1 MNSIVL
7 LTQALQNPPVIIDLL
22 EVSPVSALVTSSL
35 SLALLQQIIDQLP
48 MNIFCRDKHGRYL
61 FANKAFAREAGLQD
75 PSELIGKSDA
85 EMPWGDVF
93 REEDDRLL
101 ADGKPLLHQQLHC
114 HSGEGASWMEINKVP
129 LYDEHGDPIA
139 LFAMVSAID
148 QRKELE
154 QTFRQQQLL
163 QRRLLDAIPDL
174 IRLEDHQGVLIDCNQ
189 AFLDFMGLVASEA
202 LGRRVPPR
210 LPVEQTLGQGEYC
223 VVDAQGRGRHL
234 EVTRVEVP
242 DDEGNSLGILTLS
255 RDITGLRTTQA
266 QLQQEQHYDSLT
278 GLLKLSHFLQTS
290 RHLGAR
296 KASLLLVDLQHFR
309 EINDRFGIRVAD
321 RLLSQVARRLQ
332 RLAPPQSLLCRVA
345 ADDFALLLPELP
357 LSLDAW
363 SRNLQQELMTPY
375 QVEEHRIQIPVFLG
389 IAHGKAKDAERLLSH
404 AEAALAQGKR
414 QQQHCTLFDP
424 ALDAKLKRRQLIAA
438 QLPLAIKSAELTAV
452 YQPII
457 CTHSNRLHGAE
468 LLCRWPHPEF
478 GMISPDEFIPLAEE
492 LGLIGQLGQLM
503 LELGC
508 AQLARWQVAAP
519 DLVLSI
525 NLSPLQFRDPE
536 LCPQI
541 FDCIARHGLAPWQLE
556 LEITEGVLME
566 NADEIESNL
575 ASLIEAGFQLAIDDF
590 GTGYCSL
597 AYLPRLQVATLK
609 LDKSFTQGL
618 ATNQATTAIV
628 RSVIGLGHELG
639 IKITAE
645 GVETPEQQAWLV
657 QVGCDR
663 LQGYLFSRP
672 LPPADFARSYQLPE
686 Q

>member
-1 MNSIVL
+1 M
-7 LTQALQNPPVIIDLL
+7 
-22 EVSPVSALVTSSL
+22 TSSL
-35 SLALLQQIIDQLP
+35 SLALLQQIVDQLP

-114 HSGEGASWMEINKVP
+114 HIGEGASWMEINKVP

-468 LLCRWPHPEF
+468 LLCRWPHPEL

>member
-1 MNSIVL
+1 M
-7 LTQALQNPPVIIDLL
+7 
-22 EVSPVSALVTSSL
+22 TSSL
-35 SLALLQQIIDQLP
+35 SLALLQQLIDQLP

-672 LPPADFARSYQLPE
+672 LPPAEFARSYQLPE

>member
-1 MNSIVL
+1 M
-7 LTQALQNPPVIIDLL
+7 
-22 EVSPVSALVTSSL
+22 TSSL

-357 LSLDAW
+357 LSLDTW

-672 LPPADFARSYQLPE
+672 LPPAEFARCYQLPE

>member
-1 MNSIVL
+1 M
-7 LTQALQNPPVIIDLL
+7 
-22 EVSPVSALVTSSL
+22 TSSL

-590 GTGYCSL
+590 GTGYYSL

>member
-1 MNSIVL
+1 M
-7 LTQALQNPPVIIDLL
+7 
-22 EVSPVSALVTSSL
+22 TSSL

-210 LPVEQTLGQGEYC
+210 LPVERTLGQGEYC

-672 LPPADFARSYQLPE
+672 LPPAEFARSYQLPE

>member
-1 MNSIVL
+1 MNSL
-7 LTQALQNPPVIIDLL
+7 LTLP
-22 EVSPVSALVTSSL
+22 
-35 SLALLQQIIDQLP
+35 LLQQIIDQLP
-48 MNIFCRDKHGRYL
+48 MNIFCRDTDGRYL
-61 FANKAFAREAGLQD
+61 FANRAFTEQAGLPQPAD
-75 PSELIGKSDA
+75 LIGKTDA
-85 EMPWGDVF
+85 DMPWGDIF
-93 REEDDRLL
+93 REEDLRLL
-101 ADGKPLLHQQLHC
+101 AEGKPLLYQQLHC
-114 HSGEGASWMEINKVP
+114 SSGDATSWMEIHKIP
-129 LYDEHGDPIA
+129 LYDAQGKPVA
-139 LFAMVSAID
+139 LFGMVNEIG

-163 QRRLLDAIPDL
+163 QRRLLDAIPDP
-174 IRLEDHQGVLIDCNQ
+174 IRLEDHQGLLIDCNQ
-189 AFLDFMGLVASEA
+189 AFLDFMGMVASEA
-202 LGRRVPPR
+202 LGQRVAHR
-210 LPVEQTLGQGEYC
+210 LSTELPMGRGEYC
-223 VVDAQGRGRHL
+223 LVDANGQGRHL
-234 EVTRVEVP
+234 EVTRVDVP

-296 KASLLLVDLQHFR
+296 KASLVLVDLQHFR

-321 RLLSQVARRLQ
+321 RLLNQVARRLQ
-332 RLAPPQSLLCRVA
+332 QLAPPQSLVCRVA
-345 ADDFALLLPELP
+345 ADDFAMLLPELSEP
-357 LSLDAW
+357 LTSW
-363 SRNLQQELMTPY
+363 SRRLQGALMVPY

-389 IAHGKAKDAERLLSH
+389 IAHGKANDAERLLSH

-414 QQQHCTLFDP
+414 QQQHCILFDP
-424 ALDAKLKRRQLIAA
+424 ELDAKLKRRQLIAA
-438 QLPLAIKSAELTAV
+438 QLPLAIKSGQLTAV

-457 CTHSNRLHGAE
+457 STRTSQLHGAE
-468 LLCRWPHPEF
+468 LLCRWPHPEL

-492 LGLIGQLGQLM
+492 LGLIGLLGSHM
-503 LELGC
+503 LEQGC

-541 FDCIARHGLAPWQLE
+541 FACIERHGLAPWQLE

-575 ASLIEAGFQLAIDDF
+575 ANLIEAGFQLAIDDF

-609 LDKSFTQGL
+609 LDRSFTQGL

-645 GVETPEQQAWLV
+645 GVETQEQQAWLV
-657 QVGCDR
+657 QAGCDR

-672 LPPADFARSYQLPE
+672 LPPAEFARSYQLPE

>member
-1 MNSIVL
+1 MNSL
-7 LTQALQNPPVIIDLL
+7 LT
-22 EVSPVSALVTSSL
+22 
-35 SLALLQQIIDQLP
+35 LALLQQIIDQLP
-48 MNIFCRDKHGRYL
+48 MNIFCRDTDGRYL
-61 FANKAFAREAGLQD
+61 FANKVFAREAGLQH
-75 PSELIGKSDA
+75 PHELVGKTDA

-93 REEDDRLL
+93 REEDQRLL
-101 ADGKPLLHQQLHC
+101 AERRPLLHQQLHC
-114 HSGEGASWMEINKVP
+114 HSGGTTSWMEIHKIP
-129 LYDEHGDPIA
+129 LYDEQGHPLA
-139 LFAMVSAID
+139 LFAMISEID

-163 QRRLLDAIPDL
+163 QRRLLDAIPDP
-174 IRLEDHQGVLIDCNQ
+174 IRLEDHQGLLIDCNQ
-189 AFLDFMGLVASEA
+189 AFLDFMGLAASEA
-202 LGRRVPPR
+202 LGQRIAPR
-210 LPVEQTLGQGEYC
+210 LPAVQPLGRGEYC
-223 VVDAQGRGRHL
+223 LMDANGQGRHL
-234 EVTRVEVP
+234 EVTRVDVP

-296 KASLLLVDLQHFR
+296 PASLLLVDLQHFR
-309 EINDRFGIRVAD
+309 EINDRFGIRIAD

-345 ADDFALLLPELP
+345 ADDFALLLPDLP
-357 LSLDAW
+357 LPLTEW
-363 SRNLQQELMTPY
+363 SRNLQYELMVPY

-389 IAHGKAKDAERLLSH
+389 IAQGKANDAERLLSH

-424 ALDAKLKRRQLIAA
+424 ELDAKLKRRQLIAA
-438 QLPLAIKSAELTAV
+438 QLPLAIKSAQLVAV

-457 CTHSNRLHGAE
+457 CTHSNQLHGAE
-468 LLCRWPHPEF
+468 LLCRWPHAEF

-519 DLVLSI
+519 DLVLSV

-541 FDCIARHGLAPWQLE
+541 FACIERHGIAPWQLE

-575 ASLIEAGFQLAIDDF
+575 ANLIEAGFQLAIDDF

-609 LDKSFTQGL
+609 LDRSFTQGL

-645 GVETPEQQAWLV
+645 GVETQEQQTWLA
-657 QVGCDR
+657 QAGCDR

-672 LPPADFARSYQLPE
+672 LPPAEFAHNYQLPGA
-686 Q
+686 

>member
-1 MNSIVL
+1 M
-7 LTQALQNPPVIIDLL
+7 
-22 EVSPVSALVTSSL
+22 SAHVNSSL

-48 MNIFCRDKHGRYL
+48 MNIFCRDTAGRYL
-61 FANKAFAREAGLQD
+61 FANKAFAREAGLSQPGD
-75 PSELIGKSDA
+75 LIGKTDA
-85 EMPWGDVF
+85 EMPWGDLF
-93 REEDDRLL
+93 REEDGRLL
-101 ADGKPLLHQQLHC
+101 AEGKPLLHQQLHC
-114 HSGEGASWMEINKVP
+114 HGGAGANWMEIHKVP
-129 LYDEHGDPIA
+129 LYDEQGDPLA

-189 AFLDFMGLVASEA
+189 AFLDFMGLSASDA

-223 VVDAQGRGRHL
+223 VVDAQGKGRHL

-357 LSLDAW
+357 LSLDEW
-363 SRNLQQELMTPY
+363 SRNLQQELMAPY

-389 IAHGKAKDAERLLSH
+389 IAHGKAKEAERLLSH

-424 ALDAKLKRRQLIAA
+424 ELDAKLKRRQLIAA

-541 FDCIARHGLAPWQLE
+541 FDCIERHGLAPWQLE

-575 ASLIEAGFQLAIDDF
+575 ACLIEAGFQLAIDDF

-609 LDKSFTQGL
+609 LDRSFTLGL
-618 ATNQATTAIV
+618 ASNQATTAIV

-639 IKITAE
+639 IRITAE
-645 GVETPEQQAWLV
+645 GVETVEQQAWLA
-657 QVGCDR
+657 QAGCDR

-672 LPPADFARSYQLPE
+672 LPPAEFARNYQLPD
-686 Q
+686 

>member
-1 MNSIVL
+1 M
-7 LTQALQNPPVIIDLL
+7 
-22 EVSPVSALVTSSL
+22 TSSL

-452 YQPII
+452 YTI
-457 CTHSNRLHGAE
+457 LHG
-468 LLCRWPHPEF
+468 
-478 GMISPDEFIPLAEE
+478 
-492 LGLIGQLGQLM
+492 
-503 LELGC
+503 
-508 AQLARWQVAAP
+508 
-519 DLVLSI
+519 
-525 NLSPLQFRDPE
+525 
-536 LCPQI
+536 
-541 FDCIARHGLAPWQLE
+541 
-556 LEITEGVLME
+556 
-566 NADEIESNL
+566 
-575 ASLIEAGFQLAIDDF
+575 
-590 GTGYCSL
+590 
-597 AYLPRLQVATLK
+597 
-609 LDKSFTQGL
+609 
-618 ATNQATTAIV
+618 
-628 RSVIGLGHELG
+628 
-639 IKITAE
+639 
-645 GVETPEQQAWLV
+645 
-657 QVGCDR
+657 
-663 LQGYLFSRP
+663 
-672 LPPADFARSYQLPE
+672 
-686 Q
+686 

>member
-1 MNSIVL
+1 M
-7 LTQALQNPPVIIDLL
+7 
-22 EVSPVSALVTSSL
+22 TSSF

-234 EVTRVEVP
+234 EVTKVEVP

>member
-1 MNSIVL
+1 M
-7 LTQALQNPPVIIDLL
+7 
-22 EVSPVSALVTSSL
+22 TSSL

-93 REEDDRLL
+93 REEDERLL

-672 LPPADFARSYQLPE
+672 LPPAEFARSYQLPE
-686 Q
+686 P

>member
-1 MNSIVL
+1 MN
-7 LTQALQNPPVIIDLL
+7 
-22 EVSPVSALVTSSL
+22 SSL

-48 MNIFCRDKHGRYL
+48 MNIFCRDTAGRYL
-61 FANKAFAREAGLQD
+61 FANKAFAREAGLQQ
-75 PSELIGKSDA
+75 PSDLVGKTDA
-85 EMPWGDVF
+85 EMPWGDQF
-93 REEDDRLL
+93 REEDGRLL
-101 ADGKPLLHQQLHC
+101 AEGKPLLHQQWHC
-114 HSGEGASWMEINKVP
+114 HSGANTNWMEIHKVP
-129 LYDEHGDPIA
+129 LYDEQGNPLA

-189 AFLDFMGLVASEA
+189 AFLDFMGLTASDA

-223 VVDAQGRGRHL
+223 VVDAQGKGRHL

-242 DDEGNSLGILTLS
+242 DDEGNALGILTLS

-357 LSLDAW
+357 LSLDEW
-363 SRNLQQELMTPY
+363 SRNLQQELMAPY

-389 IAHGKAKDAERLLSH
+389 IAHGKAKEAERLLSH

-424 ALDAKLKRRQLIAA
+424 DLDAKLKRRQLIAA

-541 FDCIARHGLAPWQLE
+541 FACIERHGLAPWQLE
-556 LEITEGVLME
+556 LEITEGV
-566 NADEIESNL
+566 
-575 ASLIEAGFQLAIDDF
+575 
-590 GTGYCSL
+590 
-597 AYLPRLQVATLK
+597 
-609 LDKSFTQGL
+609 
-618 ATNQATTAIV
+618 
-628 RSVIGLGHELG
+628 
-639 IKITAE
+639 
-645 GVETPEQQAWLV
+645 
-657 QVGCDR
+657 
-663 LQGYLFSRP
+663 
-672 LPPADFARSYQLPE
+672 
-686 Q
+686 

>member
-1 MNSIVL
+1 M
-7 LTQALQNPPVIIDLL
+7 
-22 EVSPVSALVTSSL
+22 TSSL

-357 LSLDAW
+357 LSLDTW

-492 LGLIGQLGQLM
+492 LGLIGQLSQLM

-672 LPPADFARSYQLPE
+672 LPSAEFARSYQLPE

>member
-1 MNSIVL
+1 M
-7 LTQALQNPPVIIDLL
+7 
-22 EVSPVSALVTSSL
+22 TSSL

-139 LFAMVSAID
+139 LFAMVNAID

-357 LSLDAW
+357 LSLDTW

-672 LPPADFARSYQLPE
+672 LPSAEFARSYQLPE

>member
-1 MNSIVL
+1 M
-7 LTQALQNPPVIIDLL
+7 
-22 EVSPVSALVTSSL
+22 TSSL

-357 LSLDAW
+357 LSLDTW
-363 SRNLQQELMTPY
+363 SRNLQHELMTPY

-618 ATNQATTAIV
+618 VTNQATTAIV

-645 GVETPEQQAWLV
+645 GVETQEQQAWLV
-657 QVGCDR
+657 QAGCDR

-672 LPPADFARSYQLPE
+672 LPPAEFARCYQLP
-686 Q
+686 QA

>member
-1 MNSIVL
+1 M
-7 LTQALQNPPVIIDLL
+7 
-22 EVSPVSALVTSSL
+22 TSSL

-357 LSLDAW
+357 LSLDTW

-492 LGLIGQLGQLM
+492 LGLISQLGQLM

-657 QVGCDR
+657 KVGCDR

>member
-1 MNSIVL
+1 M
-7 LTQALQNPPVIIDLL
+7 
-22 EVSPVSALVTSSL
+22 TSSL

-618 ATNQATTAIV
+618 ATNQATTSIV

>member
-1 MNSIVL
+1 M
-7 LTQALQNPPVIIDLL
+7 
-22 EVSPVSALVTSSL
+22 TSSL

-129 LYDEHGDPIA
+129 LYDEHGNPIA

-508 AQLARWQVAAP
+508 TQLARWQVAAP

-672 LPPADFARSYQLPE
+672 LPPAEFARSYQLPE

>member
-1 MNSIVL
+1 MN
-7 LTQALQNPPVIIDLL
+7 
-22 EVSPVSALVTSSL
+22 SSL

-48 MNIFCRDKHGRYL
+48 MNIFCRDTAGRYL
-61 FANKAFAREAGLQD
+61 FANKAFAREAGLPQ
-75 PSELIGKSDA
+75 PSDLIGKTDA
-85 EMPWGDVF
+85 EMPWGDQF
-93 REEDDRLL
+93 REEDGRLL
-101 ADGKPLLHQQLHC
+101 AEGKPLLHQQLHC
-114 HSGEGASWMEINKVP
+114 HGGGGANWMEIHKVP
-129 LYDEHGDPIA
+129 LYDEQGDPLA

-189 AFLDFMGLVASEA
+189 AFLDFMGLTASDA

-223 VVDAQGRGRHL
+223 VVDAQGKGRHL

-242 DDEGNSLGILTLS
+242 DDEGNALGILTLS

-357 LSLDAW
+357 LSLDEW
-363 SRNLQQELMTPY
+363 SRNLQQELMAPY

-389 IAHGKAKDAERLLSH
+389 IAHGKAKEAERLLSH

-424 ALDAKLKRRQLIAA
+424 ELDAKLKRRQLIAA
-438 QLPLAIKSAELTAV
+438 QLPLAIRSAELTAV

-541 FDCIARHGLAPWQLE
+541 FDCIERHGLAPWQLE

-575 ASLIEAGFQLAIDDF
+575 ACLIEAGFQLAIDDF

-609 LDKSFTQGL
+609 LDRSFTQGL
-618 ATNQATTAIV
+618 ASNQATTAIV

-639 IKITAE
+639 IRITAE
-645 GVETPEQQAWLV
+645 GVETVEQQAWLA
-657 QVGCDR
+657 QAGCDR

-672 LPPADFARSYQLPE
+672 LPPAEFARIYQLPD
-686 Q
+686 

>member
-1 MNSIVL
+1 M
-7 LTQALQNPPVIIDLL
+7 
-22 EVSPVSALVTSSL
+22 TSSL

-478 GMISPDEFIPLAEE
+478 GMVSPDEFIPLAEE

-672 LPPADFARSYQLPE
+672 LPPAEFARSYQLPE
-686 Q
+686 

>member
-1 MNSIVL
+1 M
-7 LTQALQNPPVIIDLL
+7 
-22 EVSPVSALVTSSL
+22 TSSL

-357 LSLDAW
+357 LSLDTW

-424 ALDAKLKRRQLIAA
+424 ALDAKLKRRQLIAT

>member
-1 MNSIVL
+1 M
-7 LTQALQNPPVIIDLL
+7 
-22 EVSPVSALVTSSL
+22 TSSL

-242 DDEGNSLGILTLS
+242 DDEGNSLGILTPS

-672 LPPADFARSYQLPE
+672 LPPAEFARSYQLPE

>member
-1 MNSIVL
+1 MNSL
-7 LTQALQNPPVIIDLL
+7 LT
-22 EVSPVSALVTSSL
+22 
-35 SLALLQQIIDQLP
+35 LALLQQIIDQLP
-48 MNIFCRDKHGRYL
+48 MNIFCRDTDGRYL
-61 FANKAFAREAGLQD
+61 FANKVFAREAGLQH
-75 PSELIGKSDA
+75 PHELVGKTDA

-93 REEDDRLL
+93 REEDQHLL
-101 ADGKPLLHQQLHC
+101 AERRPLLHQQLHC
-114 HSGEGASWMEINKVP
+114 HSGGTTSWMEIHKIP
-129 LYDEHGDPIA
+129 LYDEQGHPLA
-139 LFAMVSAID
+139 LFAMISEID

-163 QRRLLDAIPDL
+163 QRRLLDAIPDP
-174 IRLEDHQGVLIDCNQ
+174 IRLEDHQGLLIDCNQ
-189 AFLDFMGLVASEA
+189 AFLDFMGLAASEA
-202 LGRRVPPR
+202 LGQRIAPR
-210 LPVEQTLGQGEYC
+210 LPAVQPLGRGEYC
-223 VVDAQGRGRHL
+223 LMDANGQGRHL
-234 EVTRVEVP
+234 EVTRVDVP

-296 KASLLLVDLQHFR
+296 PASLLLVDLQHFR
-309 EINDRFGIRVAD
+309 EINDRFGIRIAD

-345 ADDFALLLPELP
+345 ADDFALLLPDLP
-357 LSLDAW
+357 LPLTEW
-363 SRNLQQELMTPY
+363 SRNLQYELMVPY

-389 IAHGKAKDAERLLSH
+389 IAQGKANDAERLLSH

-424 ALDAKLKRRQLIAA
+424 ELDAKLKRRQLIAA
-438 QLPLAIKSAELTAV
+438 QLPLAIKSAQLVAV

-457 CTHSNRLHGAE
+457 CTHSNQLHGAE
-468 LLCRWPHPEF
+468 LLCRWPHAEF

-519 DLVLSI
+519 DLVLSV

-541 FDCIARHGLAPWQLE
+541 FACIERHGIAPWQLE

-575 ASLIEAGFQLAIDDF
+575 ANLIEAGFQLAIDDF

-609 LDKSFTQGL
+609 LDRSFTQGL

-645 GVETPEQQAWLV
+645 GVETQEQQAWLA
-657 QVGCDR
+657 QAGCDH

-672 LPPADFARSYQLPE
+672 LPPAEFARNYQLPAD
-686 Q
+686 

>member
-1 MNSIVL
+1 MN
-7 LTQALQNPPVIIDLL
+7 
-22 EVSPVSALVTSSL
+22 SSL

-48 MNIFCRDKHGRYL
+48 MNIFCRDTNGRYL
-61 FANKAFAREAGLQD
+61 FANKVFAREAGLQHPD
-75 PSELIGKSDA
+75 EVIGKCDA

-101 ADGKPLLHQQLHC
+101 AEGKPLLHQQLHC
-114 HSGEGASWMEINKVP
+114 HNGAATGWMEIHKVP
-129 LYDEHGDPIA
+129 LYDGQGEPIA
-139 LFAMVSAID
+139 LFAMISAID

-154 QTFRQQQLL
+154 QTYRQQQLL

-189 AFLDFMGLVASEA
+189 AFLDFMGLAASEA

-223 VVDAQGRGRHL
+223 VVDAQGQGRHL

-309 EINDRFGIRVAD
+309 EINDRFGIRIAD

-357 LSLDAW
+357 ISLDEW
-363 SRNLQQELMTPY
+363 SRNLQQELMIPY

-424 ALDAKLKRRQLIAA
+424 ELDAKLKRRQLIAV

-541 FDCIARHGLAPWQLE
+541 FACIERHGLAPWQLE

-609 LDKSFTQGL
+609 LDRSFTQGL

-645 GVETPEQQAWLV
+645 GVETAEQQTWLA
-657 QVGCDR
+657 QAGCDR

-672 LPPADFARSYQLPE
+672 LPPADFARNYQLPA
-686 Q
+686 

>member
-1 MNSIVL
+1 M
-7 LTQALQNPPVIIDLL
+7 
-22 EVSPVSALVTSSL
+22 TSSL

-672 LPPADFARSYQLPE
+672 LPPADFARCYQLPE

>member
-1 MNSIVL
+1 M
-7 LTQALQNPPVIIDLL
+7 
-22 EVSPVSALVTSSL
+22 TSSL

-255 RDITGLRTTQA
+255 RDVTGLRTTQA

>member
-1 MNSIVL
+1 M
-7 LTQALQNPPVIIDLL
+7 
-22 EVSPVSALVTSSL
+22 TSSL

-48 MNIFCRDKHGRYL
+48 MNIFCRDTHGRYL

-363 SRNLQQELMTPY
+363 SRNLQHELMTPY

-508 AQLARWQVAAP
+508 AQLAHWQVAAP

-672 LPPADFARSYQLPE
+672 LPPAEFARSYQLPE

>member
-1 MNSIVL
+1 MN
-7 LTQALQNPPVIIDLL
+7 
-22 EVSPVSALVTSSL
+22 SSL

-48 MNIFCRDKHGRYL
+48 MNIFCRDTNGRYL
-61 FANKAFAREAGLQD
+61 FANKVFAREAGLQHPD
-75 PSELIGKSDA
+75 EVIGKCDA

-101 ADGKPLLHQQLHC
+101 AEGKPLLHQQLHC
-114 HSGEGASWMEINKVP
+114 HNGAATGWMEIHKVP
-129 LYDEHGDPIA
+129 LYDGQGEPIA
-139 LFAMVSAID
+139 LFAMISAID

-154 QTFRQQQLL
+154 QTYRQQQLL

-189 AFLDFMGLVASEA
+189 AFLDFMGLAANEA

-223 VVDAQGRGRHL
+223 VVDAQGQGRHL

-309 EINDRFGIRVAD
+309 EINDRFGIRIAD

-357 LSLDAW
+357 ISLDEW
-363 SRNLQQELMTPY
+363 SRNLQQELMIPY

-424 ALDAKLKRRQLIAA
+424 ELDAKLKRRQLIAV

-541 FDCIARHGLAPWQLE
+541 FACIERHGLAPWQLE

-609 LDKSFTQGL
+609 LDRSFTQGL

-645 GVETPEQQAWLV
+645 GVETAEQQTWLA
-657 QVGCDR
+657 QAGCDR

-672 LPPADFARSYQLPE
+672 LPPADFARNYQLPA
-686 Q
+686 

>member
-1 MNSIVL
+1 MN
-7 LTQALQNPPVIIDLL
+7 
-22 EVSPVSALVTSSL
+22 SSL

-48 MNIFCRDKHGRYL
+48 MNIFCRDTAGRYL
-61 FANKAFAREAGLQD
+61 FANKAFAREAGLPQ
-75 PSELIGKSDA
+75 PSDLIGKTDA
-85 EMPWGDVF
+85 EMPWGDLF
-93 REEDDRLL
+93 REEDGRLL
-101 ADGKPLLHQQLHC
+101 AEGKPLLHQQLHC
-114 HSGEGASWMEINKVP
+114 HGGAGANWMEIHKVP
-129 LYDEHGDPIA
+129 LYDEQGDPLA

-189 AFLDFMGLVASEA
+189 AFLDFMGLTASDA

-223 VVDAQGRGRHL
+223 VVDAQGKGRHL

-242 DDEGNSLGILTLS
+242 DDEGNALGILTLS

-357 LSLDAW
+357 LSLDEW
-363 SRNLQQELMTPY
+363 SRNLQQELMAPY

-389 IAHGKAKDAERLLSH
+389 IAHGKAKEAERLLSH

-424 ALDAKLKRRQLIAA
+424 ELDAKLKRRQLIAA
-438 QLPLAIKSAELTAV
+438 QLPLAIRSAELTAV

-541 FDCIARHGLAPWQLE
+541 FDCIERHGLAPWQLE

-575 ASLIEAGFQLAIDDF
+575 ACLIEAGFQLAIDDF

-609 LDKSFTQGL
+609 LDRSFTQGL
-618 ATNQATTAIV
+618 ASNQATTAIV

-639 IKITAE
+639 IRITAE
-645 GVETPEQQAWLV
+645 GVETVEQQAWLA
-657 QVGCDR
+657 QAGCDR

-672 LPPADFARSYQLPE
+672 LPPAEFARNYQLPD
-686 Q
+686 

>member
-1 MNSIVL
+1 M
-7 LTQALQNPPVIIDLL
+7 
-22 EVSPVSALVTSSL
+22 TSSL

-48 MNIFCRDKHGRYL
+48 MNIFCRDTHGRYL

-357 LSLDAW
+357 LSLDTW

-657 QVGCDR
+657 KVGCDR

>member
-1 MNSIVL
+1 M
-7 LTQALQNPPVIIDLL
+7 
-22 EVSPVSALVTSSL
+22 TSSL

-357 LSLDAW
+357 LSLDTW

-672 LPPADFARSYQLPE
+672 LPPAEFARSYQLPE

>member
-1 MNSIVL
+1 M
-7 LTQALQNPPVIIDLL
+7 
-22 EVSPVSALVTSSL
+22 SALVTSSL

-48 MNIFCRDKHGRYL
+48 MNIFCRDTHGRYL

>member
-1 MNSIVL
+1 M
-7 LTQALQNPPVIIDLL
+7 
-22 EVSPVSALVTSSL
+22 TSSL
-35 SLALLQQIIDQLP
+35 SLALLQQIVDQLP

-468 LLCRWPHPEF
+468 LLCRWPHPEL

>member
-1 MNSIVL
+1 M
-7 LTQALQNPPVIIDLL
+7 
-22 EVSPVSALVTSSL
+22 TSSL

-468 LLCRWPHPEF
+468 LLCRWPHPEL

>member
-1 MNSIVL
+1 M
-7 LTQALQNPPVIIDLL
+7 
-22 EVSPVSALVTSSL
+22 TSSL

-61 FANKAFAREAGLQD
+61 FANKEFAREAGLQD

>member
-1 MNSIVL
+1 M
-7 LTQALQNPPVIIDLL
+7 
-22 EVSPVSALVTSSL
+22 TSSL

-345 ADDFALLLPELP
+345 ADDFALLLPEHP

-478 GMISPDEFIPLAEE
+478 GMVSPDEFIPLAEE

>member
-1 MNSIVL
+1 M
-7 LTQALQNPPVIIDLL
+7 
-22 EVSPVSALVTSSL
+22 TSSL

-503 LELGC
+503 LELGS

-672 LPPADFARSYQLPE
+672 LPPAEFARSYQLPE